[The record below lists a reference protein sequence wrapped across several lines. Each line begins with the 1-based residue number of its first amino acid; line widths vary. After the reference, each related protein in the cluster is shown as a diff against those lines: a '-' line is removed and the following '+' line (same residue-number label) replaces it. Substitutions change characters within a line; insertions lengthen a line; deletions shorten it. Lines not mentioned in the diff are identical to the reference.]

1 MSYLSHNFIKNTFQS
16 IIAILQVRIHNICSI
31 LCSLSV
37 YFWKKPTVDVII
49 HNIYKKFKIT
59 KELSEKRTRN
69 KLIAALNYAT
79 QLQLSLYPQI
89 QKSKQKPHSSLRKL
103 ADKYPYGPQ
112 DCT

>member
-1 MSYLSHNFIKNTFQS
+1 MSYLSQNFIKNTFQS

-59 KELSEKRTRN
+59 KELSEKKDNEQVNSCIKLCNSIAT
-69 KLIAALNYAT
+69 KLISPNSKVQTKTT
-79 QLQLSLYPQI
+79 QL
-89 QKSKQKPHSSLRKL
+89 
-103 ADKYPYGPQ
+103 
-112 DCT
+112 T